1 MSTRPSRVVGD
12 YAPEEA
18 LRRLEL
24 TIVRRLEGYLRGE
37 HLGLL
42 PGPGSELAEARSYR
56 PGEDDVRHMDWAV
69 TARTTQPHV
78 RDVVADRELETW
90 ALVDLTASM
99 DFGTAAHDKRELA
112 VAAVATVGVLTQR
125 AGDRFGGYVL
135 REGRTRRWPARS
147 GRLALYGLLR
157 SLLDEPRSQSPQ
169 TAGAGAETGSLAG
182 AVLALSRT
190 QTRRG
195 LRLVVSDFVEPGT
208 SVLSGPRAL
217 PWEAPLRRL
226 AARHQVLAVEIVDP
240 REGELPDVGVVE
252 LVDPETGQGIEVDTS
267 RASVRE
273 AFTAGAAAHR
283 RQVAAAL
290 RRAGCAHLV
299 RRTDQDWVSETARFV
314 LSHRRVARQLHA
326 PRRGMA

>member
-1 MSTRPSRVVGD
+1 MGD
-12 YAPEEA
+12 YAPTEA

-42 PGPGSELAEARSYR
+42 PGPGSELAEARAYR

-69 TARTTQPHV
+69 TARTTRPHV

-99 DFGTAAHDKRELA
+99 DFGTSARDKRDLA
-112 VAAVATVGVLTQR
+112 VAAVATVGVLAQR
-125 AGDRFGGYVL
+125 SGDRFGGYVL
-135 REGRTRRWPARS
+135 RGGRTRRWPARS
-147 GRLALYGLLR
+147 GRLALYQLLR
-157 SLLDEPRSQSPQ
+157 SLLDEPRSETSGGPR
-169 TAGAGAETGSLAG
+169 GPGETGSLA
-182 AVLALSRT
+182 AAVEVLARAH
-190 QTRRG
+190 TRRG

-208 SVLSGPRAL
+208 PVPAGPCPL
-217 PWEAPLRRL
+217 PWERPLRRL
-226 AARHQVLAVEIVDP
+226 AVRHQVLAVEVVDP
-240 REGELPDVGVVE
+240 REGALPDVGVVE
-252 LVDPETGQGIEVDTS
+252 LVDPETGQSVEVDTS
-267 RASVRE
+267 RAVVRE
-273 AFTAGAAAHR
+273 AFRVGAEAHR

-299 RRTDQDWVSETARFV
+299 LRTDSDWVSEVARFV
-314 LSHRRVARQLHA
+314 LRHRRVARQLHA